1 MNVLSPPTCPAAPV
15 DAEIALLEPSFAD
28 AVAAIA
34 GDPNLAAAV
43 KTHWCCSLRRVA
55 AFLDRPMVLL
65 PARWTAVRV
74 PASRLNATA
83 LGVIG
88 KTLLN
93 HLSKVRA
100 ALAWMHKEKHAPAR
114 GMALSPK
121 WQALSDQCPKL
132 PHRARLLPLMRFCS
146 AHAIAPGAVD
156 EAVIDSL
163 MEYRRLTTSLAV
175 DAKARRSVARYW
187 NDRVRA
193 VAGWPSQ
200 LLVEP
205 PSRTPEALPPWEA
218 YPIVLRNEIEV
229 YLDSLTRVRKTAK
242 GKRVLP
248 AKATTI
254 KSRRSSLEAALRT
267 ASRIGIGME
276 ELDSLSSFLD
286 PALSRRVIEAYWP
299 EGAKQPPIFAVD
311 LCGLLVGMAHSANCL
326 PPDELD
332 ELEGMRTDLK
342 HQCPRG
348 MTDKNLAAIRA
359 FMQGEAW
366 RALHRLPQVLM
377 AEAKEASYGSPTKA
391 AIRAQLAVAIAILN
405 VAPIR
410 RGNLGAIRIGENL
423 VRTGGPGS
431 PYRLVFPD
439 YDVKNRVRLDFSLD
453 AELTALI
460 DDYLFNYRPAL
471 LGRTDSPWL
480 FPGEGENHKTL
491 KVLGDQITA
500 AIERETGL
508 RLTPHQFRH
517 VAAAIILKHKPGN
530 YELVRLLLGHR
541 TVEITIRNYVGLE
554 TTHAGEV
561 YGDLVRSLRMDRAGL
576 GHDDD

>member
-1 MNVLSPPTCPAAPV
+1 MNVLSSPTFPAAPI
-15 DAEIALLEPSFAD
+15 DSDIALLEPSFAD
-28 AVAAIA
+28 AAAAIA
-34 GDPNLAAAV
+34 ADPDLAADV

-55 AFLDRPMVLL
+55 VFLDRPMILI

-74 PASRLNATA
+74 PTDRLEAA
-83 LGVIG
+83 GLGVIA
-88 KTLLN
+88 KTLSN
-93 HLSKVRA
+93 HLSNVRA
-100 ALAWMHKEKHAPAR
+100 ALAWMQKEKRAPAR
-114 GMALSPK
+114 GAALSPE

-156 EAVIDSL
+156 EAVVDAF
-163 MEYRRLTTSLAV
+163 MEYRRSTTSLAV
-175 DAKARRSVARYW
+175 DAKARRALARYW
-187 NDRVRA
+187 NDRVRT
-193 VAGWPSQ
+193 VPGWPSQ

-205 PSRTPEALPPWEA
+205 PSRTLEAFPPWEA
-218 YPIVLRNEIEV
+218 YPVRLREGIEA

-248 AKATTI
+248 AKPTTI

-276 ELDSLSSFLD
+276 ELSSLSAFLD
-286 PALSRRVIEAYWP
+286 PAVSRRVLDAYWP
-299 EGAKQPPIFAVD
+299 EGAKQPPIFAAD
-311 LCGLLVGMAHSANCL
+311 LCGLFVGMAHSANCL
-326 PPDELD
+326 PPEQLE
-332 ELEGMRTDLK
+332 ELEDMRADLK

-348 MTDKNLAAIRA
+348 MTDKNLAAIRS

-366 RALHRLPQVLM
+366 GALYRLPLVLM
-377 AEAKEASYGSPTKA
+377 AEAKEASYASPTKA
-391 AIRAQLAVAIAILN
+391 AIRAQLAVAIGILN

-410 RGNLGAIRIGENL
+410 RGNLGAVRIGENL
-423 VRTGGPGS
+423 ICTGGPGS
-431 PYRLVFPD
+431 PYRLIFPD
-439 YDVKNRVRLDFSLD
+439 YDVKNRVRLDFLLD

-460 DDYLFNYRPAL
+460 DDYLFNYRPTL
-471 LGRTDSPWL
+471 LSRTDSPWL
-480 FPGEGENHKTL
+480 FPGEAANHKTL

-500 AIERETGL
+500 VIEKATGL

-541 TVEITIRNYVGLE
+541 TVEITIRNYVGFE
-554 TTHAGEV
+554 GAHASEV
-561 YGDLVRSLRMDRAGL
+561 YGDLVRDMRTRRSGREQ
-576 GHDDD
+576 DDD

>member
-1 MNVLSPPTCPAAPV
+1 MNVLSLPTFPAAPV
-15 DAEIALLEPSFAD
+15 GSDITLLEPSFAD

-34 GDPNLAAAV
+34 GDPNLAADL

-55 AFLDRPMVLL
+55 AFLDRPMVLI

-74 PASRLNATA
+74 PAGRLKAAA
-83 LGVIG
+83 LGVTQ

-93 HLSKVRA
+93 HLSNVRA
-100 ALAWMHKEKHAPAR
+100 ALGWMQKEKRAPAR
-114 GMALSPK
+114 GAALTPE

-132 PHRARLLPLMRFCS
+132 PHRARLLPLIRFCS
-146 AHAIAPGAVD
+146 AANIAPGAVD
-156 EAVIDSL
+156 EAAVDAF
-163 MEYRRLTTSLAV
+163 MEYRRSTSSLAV

-187 NDRVRA
+187 NDRVRT
-193 VAGWPSQ
+193 VAGWPRQ

-205 PSRTPEALPPWEA
+205 PSRKAEAFPPWEA
-218 YPIVLRNEIEV
+218 YPIVLREEIEA
-229 YLDSLTRVRKTAK
+229 YLDGLTRVRKTPK
-242 GKRVLP
+242 GKRLRP

-267 ASRIGIGME
+267 ASRIGVGMD
-276 ELDSLSSFLD
+276 ELDSLSAFLD

-311 LCGLLVGMAHSANCL
+311 LCGLFVAIAHSANCL
-326 PPDELD
+326 PPDKLE
-332 ELEGMRTDLK
+332 ELEDMRADLK
-342 HQCPRG
+342 HQSPRG
-348 MTDKNLAAIRA
+348 MTDKNLAAIRS

-366 RALHRLPQVLM
+366 QALHRLPQVLM
-377 AEAKEASYGSPTKA
+377 AEAKEASYSSPTKA
-391 AIRAQLAVAIAILN
+391 AIRAQLAVAIGILN

-423 VRTGGPGS
+423 IRTGGPGS
-431 PYRLVFPD
+431 PYRLIFPE
-439 YDVKNRVRLDFSLD
+439 YDVKNRVRLDFLFD
-453 AELTALI
+453 VELTALI

-480 FPGEGENHKTL
+480 FPGEGGNYKTL

-500 AIERETGL
+500 VIEKATGL

-541 TVEITIRNYVGLE
+541 TVEITIRSHIGFE
-554 TTHAGEV
+554 GAHASEV
-561 YGDLVRSLRMDRAGL
+561 YGDLERDMRTRRSGRE
-576 GHDDD
+576 HDDD